1 MLQIGSLVDNKYK
14 ILSEV
19 GHGGMSVVYLAINE
33 RANKTWAVKEVRK
46 DGVCDFEAV
55 KQGLIVETD
64 MLKRLNH
71 PHLPSIID
79 VIDTEDSF
87 LIVMD
92 YIEGKSLQSVLK
104 KAGAQPQDLVIK
116 WSIQL
121 CDVLGYLH
129 SRTPSI
135 IYRDMKPANVMLKP
149 TGDITLI
156 DFGTAREFK
165 NRSMVEDTTCLGTR
179 GYAAPEQFGGRG
191 QTDPRTDIYCL
202 GATMYHLIT
211 GHSPAEPPYE
221 IKPLSYWDASYFGTG
236 LEQIINKCCQQD
248 PEARYQ
254 SCAELMYD
262 LEHVGDMDLVTQQ
275 KRKRKWSAFVA
286 SILVGVVGLG
296 GMLGTTLLKNN
307 AVANSYDYSVEQ
319 AEMYVGSDFDTVYRY
334 TSDAVKVDP
343 EREEAYDVL
352 LTAVEDDGILE
363 DAEFR
368 KLKECFEGYAEGSTV
383 PCVDQ
388 LLEENPEAYC
398 DVNYRIGKLLAL
410 MGSGGDDS
418 LERAAVYFKKALD
431 KGGLR
436 NTANNDLKEKELL
449 ASTFEKIGSSI
460 KRLKA
465 NGSEEKYYVDSKN
478 EYSHAQLWQDLLELQ
493 NKFPIDAMDA
503 ESYGIA
509 LYGRIA
515 YLINSFA
522 DDFRADE
529 VTYEQMQDLLA
540 VLQSSLEEVKG
551 REGVYKRYGK
561 LIDQS
566 MSNVSSVQST
576 LTVKMENEKGN
587 KKDNTVITIP
597 TEEQGG
603 DEE

>member
-64 MLKRLNH
+64 MLKKLNH

-92 YIEGKSLQSVLK
+92 YIEGKSLHSLLK
-104 KAGAQPQDLVIK
+104 NGGAQPKDLVIK

-129 SRTPSI
+129 SRTPAI
-135 IYRDMKPANVMLKP
+135 IYRDMKPANVMMKP
-149 TGDITLI
+149 SGDITLI

-165 NRSMVEDTTCLGTR
+165 NRAMVEDTTCLGTR

-221 IKPLSYWDASYFGTG
+221 IKPLSYWDPAYYGTG

-248 PEARYQ
+248 PDARYQ

-262 LEHVGDMDLVTQQ
+262 LEHADEMDVKVRQGRKKKWRAFLASAIACGIGVAGMVGCYFAKDHAISQSYDSHVHHAQEYVGEDLNQ
-275 KRKRKWSAFVA
+275 VA
-286 SILVGVVGLG
+286 S
-296 GMLGTTLLKNN
+296 
-307 AVANSYDYSVEQ
+307 
-319 AEMYVGSDFDTVYRY
+319 YVQSALD
-334 TSDAVKVDP
+334 VDP
-343 EREEAYDVL
+343 TEKDAYEVL
-352 LTAVEDDGILE
+352 LTAIEHDGVLN
-363 DAEFR
+363 
-368 KLKECFEGYAEGSTV
+368 YAEEMPILLRCINSTGEGENNTHIER
-383 PCVDQ
+383 
-388 LLEENPEAYC
+388 LSRSNPEAYAN
-398 DVNYRIGKLLAL
+398 VNFRIGKLLAL
-410 MGSGGDDS
+410 MGDGGNDNLIKAAYYFRNALTVWNESAPEDADSQNKAKLAETLATIGDSIGQLKQTGSSGGFFT
-418 LERAAVYFKKALD
+418 E
-431 KGGLR
+431 
-436 NTANNDLKEKELL
+436 
-449 ASTFEKIGSSI
+449 
-460 KRLKA
+460 
-465 NGSEEKYYVDSKN
+465 N
-478 EYSHAQLWQDLLELQ
+478 EYSYAYLWSDLTKLEQ
-493 NKFPIDAMDA
+493 EFKIDTM
-503 ESYGIA
+503 ESYAYGIS

-515 YLINSFA
+515 YMIYDNSQNFT
-522 DDFRADE
+522 DYNITADE
-529 VTYEQMQDLLA
+529 MMGLLDKLDQA
-540 VLQSSLEEVKG
+540 LLSAQALPTVGERYDELFTVALGNVATARNRLNAMGASAQQ
-551 REGVYKRYGK
+551 GV
-561 LIDQS
+561 
-566 MSNVSSVQST
+566 
-576 LTVKMENEKGN
+576 ENE
-587 KKDNTVITIP
+587 
-597 TEEQGG
+597 GG
-603 DEE
+603 ANG